1 MTSVK
6 LINHSSSTADW
17 NVYGSYTLD
26 KKRSVILPAT
36 SIPYK
41 VGAGFSYEIGK
52 HAIIKSQT
60 NYQYNIIQKKWE
72 WFFGAGVFF
81 TF

>member
-1 MTSVK
+1 MY
-6 LINHSSSTADW
+6 W
-17 NVYGSYTLD
+17 R
-26 KKRSVILPAT
+26 KKMDLQQVIKYVMDEDAVLFL
-36 SIPYK
+36 
-41 VGAGFSYEIGK
+41 GAGFSYEIGK

>member
-1 MTSVK
+1 M
-6 LINHSSSTADW
+6 
-17 NVYGSYTLD
+17 
-26 KKRSVILPAT
+26 ILTAT